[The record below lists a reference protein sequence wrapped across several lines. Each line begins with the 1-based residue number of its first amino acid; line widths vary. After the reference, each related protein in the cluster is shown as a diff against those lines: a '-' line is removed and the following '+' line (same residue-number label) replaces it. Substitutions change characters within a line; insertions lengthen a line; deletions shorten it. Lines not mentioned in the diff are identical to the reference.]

1 MLMTIGGSAMAHQFV
16 PTHPKFD
23 ISFVEGVWYT
33 KMELFNK
40 RSDVQFYEL
49 SVYDKEWKS
58 IPFASESVLMR
69 VKYLETKKV
78 NVYIKEEDLKNVTYI
93 CSESRILKDSIQ
105 GTAVTSRICSK
116 VNR

>member
-1 MLMTIGGSAMAHQFV
+1 MAIGGAAMAHQFV

-40 RSDVQFYEL
+40 RKDVEFYEL
-49 SVYDKEWKS
+49 SVYDNEWKG
-58 IPFASESVLMR
+58 IPFASENILMQ
-69 VKYLETKKV
+69 VKYLETKKL

-93 CSESRILKDSIQ
+93 CTESRILKDSSQ
-105 GTAVTSRICSK
+105 STAITSRICSK
-116 VNR
+116 VKR